1 MKRIYISIFILLS
14 VFILNETSMAQDCSG
29 VTVDAFPRNPQS
41 GLYNY
46 FGVRVT
52 LSAPFN
58 QDVTVTGYIHA
69 GSDEANNTDHPFTL
83 TVPAGS
89 LSAETQDD
97 YYQTG
102 PTGDAGITVASINP
116 CPVSEITATYAGVT
130 ITYEVSN
137 NLLRFN
143 SVADLNTV
151 LDQLDADYDSWNDAY
166 DNNYDPNLTSDQM
179 DDIDDQTGF
188 DEFHSFRVFEGLFS
202 GFSSKR
208 MDIENTET
216 AWLNS
221 DFATTDPATVDLTF
235 DDAANAIFNNNNSFK
250 VGNDVYQLSVDGM
263 YINGVLQASVND
275 INGETDALARADIGT
290 GYGLYANRIFRNDYA
305 SMKGPSVAMDNY
317 YWMNDVLAVPCKS
330 NKKKHGEIDNGSEKF
345 KLKVAINSWY
355 VRSGVKGK
363 VVHYKRKNN
372 RWKRSRSKMAAL
384 CAGTVY
390 DNQCNTSFNFSDRK
404 PAPNGWKNRR
414 QLKVA
419 RHQPGTIWRT
429 HSGEVSSGFDTQGG
443 TSGTIVLT
451 F

>member
-1 MKRIYISIFILLS
+1 
-14 VFILNETSMAQDCSG
+14 
-29 VTVDAFPRNPQS
+29 
-41 GLYNY
+41 
-46 FGVRVT
+46 
-52 LSAPFN
+52 
-58 QDVTVTGYIHA
+58 VTVTGYIHA
-69 GSDEANNTDHPFTL
+69 GSDEGNNTDHPFTL
-83 TVPAGS
+83 TVPAGG
-89 LSAETQDD
+89 LSAETSDD

-179 DDIDDQTGF
+179 DDIDDQTSF
-188 DEFHSFRVFEGLFS
+188 DEFHPFRVFEGLFS

-208 MDIENTET
+208 LDVENIET

-221 DFATTDPATVDLTF
+221 DFATTDPATIDLTV
-235 DDAANAIFNNNNSFK
+235 DDAANTIFNNNNSFK
-250 VGNDVYQLSVDGM
+250 VGSDVYQLSVGGM

-275 INGETDALARADIGT
+275 INGETDALAKAAIET
-290 GYGLYANRIFRNDYA
+290 GYGLYANTIFRNDYA
-305 SMKGPSVAMDNY
+305 SMRGPSVGMDNY
-317 YWMNDVLAVPCKS
+317 YWMSGVLTKTCKS
-330 NKKKHGEIDNGSEKF
+330 NKKKEENFDNGSEKF

-355 VRSGVKGK
+355 IRSGVKGK
-363 VVHYKRKNN
+363 VVHYKHKNGH
-372 RWKRSRSKMAAL
+372 WKRSRSKMAAL

-390 DNQCNTSFNFSDRK
+390 DNQCTNSFNFSDRN
-404 PAPNGWKNRR
+404 PSPNGWKNRK

-429 HSGEVSSGFDTQGG
+429 NSGEVGSGFDTEGG